1 MEFHRQ
7 TCSSVAFPGRFP
19 AETQGR
25 LIDAVIDVIGA
36 QSVFTTFAYRHAA
49 PLLAARRFR
58 ALLADRFETVVP
70 SRTVW
75 RNLPPAFVL
84 HARRP
89 RAHTAR

>member
-1 MEFHRQ
+1 M
-7 TCSSVAFPGRFP
+7 AFPGRFP